1 MALVSLCASGLDG
14 KFSSSC
20 EFVDIF
26 PKAHSEQRSED
37 RKLTEFFIDRTPEDE
52 VIAMVKQFCINRI
65 ADYTEDRRKIWKR
78 PSGGGYWYVCKA
90 LVNNVVVFEFTI
102 PETV

>member
-1 MALVSLCASGLDG
+1 MALVSLCASGRDE

-20 EFVDIF
+20 YLSDIF

-37 RKLTEFFIDRTPEDE
+37 SKLTEFFIDGTPEAE

-65 ADYTEDRRKIWKR
+65 ADYTEDLRKIWQR

-90 LVNNVVVFEFTI
+90 LVNNVVVFTI
-102 PETV
+102 PETA